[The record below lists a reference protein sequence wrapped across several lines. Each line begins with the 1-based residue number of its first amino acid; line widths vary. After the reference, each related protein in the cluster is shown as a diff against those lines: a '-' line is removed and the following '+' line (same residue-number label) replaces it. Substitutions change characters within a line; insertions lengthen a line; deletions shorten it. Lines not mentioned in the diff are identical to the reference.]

1 MKPIKTRILLIDDDS
16 DAREILKILLEI
28 QGYEVYT
35 KSSAKSALT
44 FLENLQPEVVI
55 SDLHMP
61 EVDGYEA
68 AALIRRQPWGKQLLL
83 IVLSGYASVEVEAKA
98 QQAGF
103 DYQLKKPLDTIL
115 LERIIRQHM
124 SA

>member
-35 KSSAKSALT
+35 KSSVKSALT

-68 AALIRRQPWGKQLLL
+68 AALIRRQP
-83 IVLSGYASVEVEAKA
+83 
-98 QQAGF
+98 
-103 DYQLKKPLDTIL
+103 
-115 LERIIRQHM
+115 
-124 SA
+124 

>member
-28 QGYEVYT
+28 QGYEVYA
-35 KSSAKSALT
+35 KSSVKSALT

-124 SA
+124 AA